1 MCGLIGFFVGC
12 DFALAC
18 PKRLQQACPKQPRS
32 AFGAWDEKASV
43 RSRPYRIAAEDETAL
58 SERHVPVLRHRLLA
72 GLAPEARMALRR
84 MAFQRFMNFTHK
96 LELVVVNTVT
106 ANIALENYGF
116 RLPET
121 LVLDAHRIYVD
132 EAYHALVAY
141 NAMAEAAKRL
151 EGQAVQQDRP
161 PFLSYFLSI
170 EADGKDR
177 RAALLQV
184 FFVIVSEML
193 ITTTLKDAHRHH
205 DMGSTVGALLH
216 DHAVDESRHHA
227 FYKSFLDV
235 VWEQLSD
242 PDQGIVLDAIP
253 EMIRAYCRPDLSTMA
268 RELESVGIGRA
279 ATRSILAETY
289 AEPAIAEFA
298 IGTSRSL
305 VAILFALVN
314 SSQADRLQHALQRQ
328 GLLEMERVA

>member
-12 DFALAC
+12 DMALAC
-18 PKRLQQACPKQPRS
+18 PKRRQQACSKQPRS
-32 AFGAWDEKASV
+32 AFAAWDEKASV
-43 RSRPYRIAAEDETAL
+43 RSRPYRIAADEETAL
-58 SERHVPVLRHRLLA
+58 SERLVPILRHRSLA
-72 GLAPEARMALRR
+72 GLAPEQRMALRR
-84 MAFQRFMNFTHK
+84 MAFLRFMNFTHK

-116 RLPET
+116 RLPQT
-121 LVLDAHRIYVD
+121 MLLDAHRIYVD

-141 NAMAEAAKRL
+141 NAMAAAAKRL
-151 EGQAVQQDRP
+151 EGQAIEQAPP
-161 PFLSYFLSI
+161 PFMSYFLSI
-170 EADGKDR
+170 GADGRDNR
-177 RAALLQV
+177 SALLQV

-205 DMGSTVGALLH
+205 DMGSSVGALLH

-235 VWEQLSD
+235 IWEQLSD
-242 PDQGIVLDAIP
+242 ADQGIALDAIP
-253 EMIRAYCRPDLSTMA
+253 EMIRAYCCPDVSMMT
-268 RELESVGIGRA
+268 RELESIGIGRA
-279 ATRSILAETY
+279 ATQSILAETY
-289 AEPAIAEFA
+289 AEPDIAQFA

-305 VAILFALVN
+305 VAMLFGLVN
-314 SSQADRLQHALQRQ
+314 SSQADRLQHALNRQ